1 MTEAADQTEKQD
13 PPSWLQV
20 MWSTLAAFFGV
31 QSSRNRERD
40 FSRGKASQFIV
51 MGLLMTLVFI
61 AVVAGA
67 VKLALHLAANGG

>member
-1 MTEAADQTEKQD
+1 MTEAADQTDNQD
-13 PPSWLQV
+13 APSWLQV

-51 MGLLMTLVFI
+51 MGLLMTLVLI
-61 AVVAGA
+61 SVVAVS
-67 VKLALHLAANGG
+67 VK